1 MKKPRRACVQ
11 WVAVGLT
18 LVVSA
23 APCLA
28 QPAMSRGQQ
37 QLPTNYADC
46 LNRARQALSNVGFSV
61 AGAGNFAQGFKDTS
75 GAYIICNDA
84 PSGGVIVNIVVATN
98 TNDAG
103 VPGNLRQLLQ
113 AQMER
118 PAAALPP
125 SGAAVACGDW
135 DWLDHVRVTLHPDGT
150 SNNQSGGQGQWE
162 VLPDGRVHLYWK
174 TYNSNDY
181 LTFVDANTANGNF
194 NGRPA
199 RITRVGACPAR

>member
-1 MKKPRRACVQ
+1 VGACQAAAPPPIRA
-11 WVAVGLT
+11 
-18 LVVSA
+18 A
-23 APCLA
+23 APC
-28 QPAMSRGQQ
+28 G
-37 QLPTNYADC
+37 
-46 LNRARQALSNVGFSV
+46 
-61 AGAGNFAQGFKDTS
+61 
-75 GAYIICNDA
+75 
-84 PSGGVIVNIVVATN
+84 
-98 TNDAG
+98 
-103 VPGNLRQLLQ
+103 
-113 AQMER
+113 E
-118 PAAALPP
+118 
-125 SGAAVACGDW
+125 W